1 MLSMNALVASG
12 LLAAFVV
19 QTSNAFVSPSMLQG
33 GVTPRPASSS
43 KFLHSVRAVGVGALR
58 MADGDGDAMS
68 AAEETA
74 KRLKDQAAAL
84 RESAAESEAEIRPA
98 VEKENEV
105 KETLAAGVRPEDM
118 PPKQKISDD
127 MQKRLRQ
134 ELISQGADPNRSAG
148 NPILIVAGIIAVLVI
163 VGGQGIFY

>member
-1 MLSMNALVASG
+1 M
-12 LLAAFVV
+12 
-19 QTSNAFVSPSMLQG
+19 
-33 GVTPRPASSS
+33 R
-43 KFLHSVRAVGVGALR
+43 KIGVGALR

-74 KRLKDQAAAL
+74 KRLKEQAAAL

-98 VEKENEV
+98 SNKDKADEV
-105 KETLAAGVRPEDM
+105 TETPVPAVRPEDM

-148 NPILIVAGIIAVLVI
+148 NPILVVAGIIAVLVI

>member
-1 MLSMNALVASG
+1 MLH
-12 LLAAFVV
+12 
-19 QTSNAFVSPSMLQG
+19 G

-43 KFLHSVRAVGVGALR
+43 SHLHSVRAVGVGALR

-74 KRLKDQAAAL
+74 KRLKEQAAAL

-98 VEKENEV
+98 SDKADEV
-105 KETLAAGVRPEDM
+105 TETPVPAVRPEDM
-118 PPKQKISDD
+118 PPKQKISND

-148 NPILIVAGIIAVLVI
+148 NPILVVAGIIAVLVI